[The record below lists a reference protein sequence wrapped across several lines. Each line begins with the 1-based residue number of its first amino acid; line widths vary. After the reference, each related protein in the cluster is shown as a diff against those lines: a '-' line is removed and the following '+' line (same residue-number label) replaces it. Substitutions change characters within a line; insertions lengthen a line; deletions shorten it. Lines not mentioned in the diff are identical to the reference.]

1 MSAPHLNIRMSILLL
16 IGLLLPWTRMTAA
29 QLPVLNIGYINAS
42 ETALVQSFNGA
53 LRNDS
58 VDSLLMAMKAGM
70 EMALTDLRAD
80 GVLSQYELRI
90 VSASLDRNSYSS
102 VYNAA
107 TELIRQNVAVIIMVY
122 GNIDMIQYVVNI
134 CSGFK
139 IPLLTLNCPFVVGN
153 DNPCFSAG
161 VRGEA
166 ALQHFKAA
174 ARLGLSKVAYVYNPL
189 SLDSGQV
196 EAFAAEMSSQIDVRT
211 YQIRSD
217 ITNATVKQIVDS
229 RVSGVILTNVNAAP
243 GFLMIK
249 NAVGP
254 ERAKMY
260 TFMTTFAA
268 QPLGNL
274 LTNFPIGHENGLF
287 VSEGDAPADLSAA
300 FTRRAIADGYAS
312 YAQVRV
318 NASLTA
324 FLTSTGYRYYHLL
337 RLWAY
342 GFEKLVAG
350 RPANT
355 IASSLDQRP
364 TINRTTYFS
373 NVTINSNL
381 GTSVKTVSGV
391 PFLFNRFSI
400 VQPNMTEFN
409 KTRLWTPAARRF
421 LGFVDAPGLIT
432 NGTYGDGSSTPP
444 PAIVPL
450 PIWSFANSPIRNAGY
465 AVGGITIAFNLI
477 LLVLLLALRSSVSVK
492 SASWVF
498 MGTTLVGS
506 IALAVTLFLATGE
519 PNYGQCNATPVLITL
534 GIHLIV
540 VSVAVK
546 AFRLATIFHNKHN
559 RRVDLQDS
567 KLAMVVGCLYI
578 PDIII
583 LAVWLGT
590 QPLTPVYVEEGD
602 WQIVRC
608 YSSTT
613 GYPWGLFGYG
623 VAKLSVALRY
633 TYLTRNVYSQFNE
646 TKAVL
651 FAVYN
656 VIIGLVIG
664 LVSFVITGMN
674 REGEMILLL
683 IALAVVSFGTSASIV
698 GSRVFYAFFQTANMV
713 SVTIGSTGQSS
724 KTKLPTPQ
732 ILARPGKR
740 DQGERSF
747 GSTSGGAAAA
757 VVAVPKDSNQN
768 YSTTGVTDEDYKG
781 KADLSVFEGSIRRRS
796 LLAWFSRWYSGL
808 VMIGKM
814 NPEPGL
820 IISMWDDVA
829 GTDKLGPSKT
839 VCLTRNQIAQVS
851 FLGKN
856 HVTVESAHGVFDLD
870 LPNERLA
877 THFVETYTQLMG
889 KVENKSASQSAG
901 NV

>member
-1 MSAPHLNIRMSILLL
+1 
-16 IGLLLPWTRMTAA
+16 MTAA
-29 QLPVLNIGYINAS
+29 QVPVLNIGYINAS
-42 ETALVQSFNGA
+42 EIALVQSFGGM

-80 GVLSQYELRI
+80 GVLSQYDLKI

-107 TELIRQNVAVIIMVY
+107 TELIRQNVAAIIMHY
-122 GNIDMIQYVVNI
+122 GNGDMVQYVMNI

-139 IPLLTLNCPFVVGN
+139 IPFLTFNCPLIIGN
-153 DNPCFSAG
+153 DNPCLSPG

-166 ALQHFKAA
+166 ALQYLKGAT
-174 ARLGLSKVAYVYNPL
+174 RLGLTKVAYVYDPL
-189 SLDSGQV
+189 SVISGTQV
-196 EAFAAEMSSQIDVRT
+196 EAFAGEMSTQIDVRT
-211 YQIRSD
+211 YQIRGD
-217 ITNATVKQIVDS
+217 ITNTTVKQILDS
-229 RVSGVILTNVNAAP
+229 RVSGIILTNVNAAP

-260 TFMTTFAA
+260 TFMTPFAP
-268 QPLGNL
+268 QPFGSLIS
-274 LTNFPIGHENGLF
+274 NFPIGHENGLF
-287 VSEGDAPADLSAA
+287 VFDRDAPADLPAA

-312 YAQVRV
+312 YGQVRV

-324 FLTSTGYRYYHLL
+324 FLRAAGYHYYHLI

-342 GFEKLVAG
+342 GFEKHVAG
-350 RPANT
+350 RPAIT
-355 IASSLDQRP
+355 IASNLDQRP

-373 NVTINSNL
+373 NITINSDL

-391 PFLFNRFSI
+391 PFLFHRFSI
-400 VQPNMTEFN
+400 VQPNMTELN
-409 KTRLWTPAARRF
+409 NMGLWTPAAGRF
-421 LGFVDAPGLIT
+421 LGHVDAPGLVT
-432 NGTYGDGSSTPP
+432 NGTFGDGSSAPP
-444 PAIVPL
+444 PTIVPL
-450 PIWSFANSPIRNAGY
+450 PIWRFQRSSIRNAGY

-477 LLVLLLALRSSVSVK
+477 LLVLLLALRSSTSIK

-498 MGTTLVGS
+498 MGTTLLGS
-506 IALAVTLFLATGE
+506 IALAVNLFMSTGD
-519 PNYGQCNATPVLITL
+519 PNYGQCNASPVLITL

-567 KLAMVVGCLYI
+567 KLALIVACLYI

-583 LAVWLGT
+583 LAVWLGSD
-590 QPLTPVYVEEGD
+590 PLIPVYVEEGD

-608 YSSTT
+608 YSHTT

-656 VIIGLVIG
+656 VIIGLVTG

-674 REGEMILLL
+674 REGEIILLL
-683 IALAVVSFGTSASIV
+683 IALAVASFGTSASIV
-698 GSRVFYAFFQTANMV
+698 GSRVFYAFFQTAHV
-713 SVTIGSTGQSS
+713 VAVALGGTGQSS

-732 ILARPGKR
+732 ILAKPGKR
-740 DQGERSF
+740 HQGKPSS
-747 GSTSGGAAAA
+747 GSTGGSGGAA
-757 VVAVPKDSNQN
+757 VVGIAKDSNLN
-768 YSTTGVTDEDYKG
+768 NSTAAVTDDDFIG
-781 KADLSVFEGSIRRRS
+781 KADLSVFEVSIRKRS
-796 LLAWFSRWYSGL
+796 LIAWFSRWYSGL

-814 NPEPGL
+814 NPEPSL

-839 VCLTRNQIAQVS
+839 VCLTRNQIAHVS

-856 HVTVESAHGVFDLD
+856 HVMVESAHGVFDLD

-877 THFVETYTQLMG
+877 TLFVETYTQNVG
-889 KVENKSASQSAG
+889 KVENKSPSQSAS
-901 NV
+901 NA

>member
-1 MSAPHLNIRMSILLL
+1 
-16 IGLLLPWTRMTAA
+16 MTAA

-42 ETALVQSFNGA
+42 ETALVQSFGGM

-58 VDSLLMAMKAGM
+58 VDSQLMALKAGM

-80 GVLSQYELRI
+80 GVLSQYDLKI

-107 TELIRQNVAVIIMVY
+107 TELIRQNVAAIIMHY
-122 GNIDMIQYVVNI
+122 GNADMVQYVMNI
-134 CSGFK
+134 CSGFR
-139 IPLLTLNCPFVVGN
+139 IPFLTFNCPLIIAN
-153 DNPCFSAG
+153 DNPCLSAG

-166 ALQHFKAA
+166 ALQYLKGAT
-174 ARLGLSKVAYVYNPL
+174 RLGLTKVAYVYDPL
-189 SLDSGQV
+189 SVISGAQI
-196 EAFAAEMSSQIDVRT
+196 EAFAADMSSQIDVRT
-211 YQIRSD
+211 YQIRGD
-217 ITNATVKQIVDS
+217 ITNTTVKQILDS
-229 RVSGVILTNVNAAP
+229 RVSGIILTNVNAAP

-260 TFMTTFAA
+260 TFITSFVT
-268 QPLGNL
+268 QPLEAL
-274 LTNFPIGHENGLF
+274 LPNFPIGHENGLF
-287 VSEGDAPADLSAA
+287 VFDRDTTADLVAA
-300 FTRRAIADGYAS
+300 FARRAIAEGYAS

-318 NASLTA
+318 NASLTS
-324 FLTSTGYRYYHLL
+324 FLRATGYNYYHLI

-350 RPANT
+350 RPATT

-373 NVTINSNL
+373 NITINSNL
-381 GTSVKTVSGV
+381 GTSVDTVSGV

-409 KTRLWTPAARRF
+409 KTRLWTPAAQRF
-421 LGFVDAPGLIT
+421 IGSVDAPGLVT
-432 NGTYGDGSSTPP
+432 NGTFGDGSSAPP

-450 PIWSFANSPIRNAGY
+450 PIWSFQHSPIRNAGY
-465 AVGGITIAFNLI
+465 AVGGITIAVNLV
-477 LLVLLLALRSSVSVK
+477 LLVLLLALRSSASVK

-498 MGTTLVGS
+498 MGTTLLGS
-506 IALAVTLFLATGE
+506 ITLAVTLFMATGDS
-519 PNYGQCNATPVLITL
+519 NYGQCNATPVLITI
-534 GIHLIV
+534 GVHLIV

-567 KLAMVVGCLYI
+567 KLALIVACLYI

-590 QPLTPVYVEEGD
+590 DPLTPVYVEEGD

-674 REGEMILLL
+674 REGEIILLL

-713 SVTIGSTGQSS
+713 SATLGGTSQSS

-732 ILARPGKR
+732 ILAKPGKG
-740 DQGERSF
+740 DQGERTF
-747 GSTSGGAAAA
+747 GSATRAGGTA
-757 VVAVPKDSNQN
+757 VVAVAKDSSQN
-768 YSTTGVTDEDYKG
+768 KSTAAVTDDDYKG
-781 KADLSVFEGSIRRRS
+781 KADLSFFEVSIRKRS
-796 LLAWFSRWYSGL
+796 LLAWSSRWYSGL
-808 VMIGKM
+808 VVVGKM
-814 NPEPGL
+814 NEPSL

-829 GTDKLGPSKT
+829 GTDNLRPSKT
-839 VCLTRNQIAQVS
+839 VYLTRDQITQVS
-851 FLGKN
+851 LSGEN
-856 HVTVESAHGVFDLD
+856 RVTVESAHGLFDLD
-870 LPNERLA
+870 LPNERLVIQ
-877 THFVETYTQLMG
+877 FVKTYTEHIG
-889 KVENKSASQSAG
+889 KVENKSASHA
-901 NV
+901 